1 MVPYSIKT
9 PPKIAKKTFL
19 QWRNFAK
26 SGHTASLA
34 RTTYIQSESTIGDQ
48 FGQNFAFGKKIRVNL
63 EKG

>member
-9 PPKIAKKTFL
+9 PPKIAKKTFS

-26 SGHTASLA
+26 SGYTASLA